1 MVGLRRESPV
11 AGPGVGHPDDAEIPL
26 IAHGDV
32 VKWPQRRDN
41 PKFDPSVDLCVK
53 KIPEWRDTEWF
64 DFSFSDPLT
73 VGQRSWHERARI
85 KLITIEMCRSHATE
99 SRRLPTRP
107 ACARDLLAGHV
118 E

>member
-41 PKFDPSVDLCVK
+41 PKFDPSVDMA
-53 KIPEWRDTEWF
+53 I
-64 DFSFSDPLT
+64 
-73 VGQRSWHERARI
+73 VGGLAVLWALAS
-85 KLITIEMCRSHATE
+85 LIR
-99 SRRLPTRP
+99 
-107 ACARDLLAGHV
+107 G
-118 E
+118 